1 MRTQVEEEVG
11 ETDEEV
17 GGGGGG
23 GGGDP
28 DQEPPSC
35 DPAAAFKEEALP
47 AVLYLHGQIQIQAI
61 TNIFRQI
68 KTKTNIDYTQCNNK
82 YKIKMGRTTIVSNK
96 TFFCKLSWRSNA
108 LKCFGKSWDFVPTG
122 GRGLFFLLD
131 PSPIIGYPCH

>member
-1 MRTQVEEEVG
+1 MRTQVEEEVR
-11 ETDEEV
+11 ETEEEV

-23 GGGDP
+23 DL

-68 KTKTNIDYTQCNNK
+68 KTKKHK
-82 YKIKMGRTTIVSNK
+82 YK
-96 TFFCKLSWRSNA
+96 
-108 LKCFGKSWDFVPTG
+108 
-122 GRGLFFLLD
+122 
-131 PSPIIGYPCH
+131 Y